1 MTFPY
6 GKEPR
11 KPKVKVTHAEPA
23 LVKFEL
29 TGTDSSVANALR
41 RIMMAEVPTMAIE
54 YVNII
59 ENDSVLFDEF
69 LAHRMGLLPL
79 TSHYVGDIPPDFD
92 KGRGFKEY
100 KDCNCFDGC
109 GYCTAQF
116 ELDVTNTDDKVLTI
130 THHDIVE
137 SKKYTRDNW
146 GEEKEIKPLPFR
158 NPNIPEEEDKKENG
172 VIICKLKKDQRL
184 RMICQARKGI
194 PKYHAKWMPTAT
206 SQYQY
211 QPKIELNEDDMNSLT
226 LDQKIDFI
234 EACPRRV
241 FSLDI
246 EDRVQ
251 VDKLMSCIFCDECV
265 AKAKVFGKRDMVKVT
280 MDASKFH
287 FTVEAVTPDGP
298 RSAIDVVRAGLR
310 ILDYKFSLFLKDC
323 YGDDIKEWLPLEPK
337 ASQRTDSIM

>member
-1 MTFPY
+1 MNFPY
-6 GKEPR
+6 EKEPR
-11 KPKVKVTHAEPA
+11 KPKIKVTHAEPA

-29 TGTDSSVANALR
+29 TDTDSSVANALR

-54 YVNII
+54 SVNII

-79 TSHYVGDIPPDFD
+79 TSHYVGDIPPDFGH
-92 KGRGFKEY
+92 GRGFNEY

-116 ELDVTNTDDKVLTI
+116 ELDVTNTDDKVLTV
-130 THHDIVE
+130 THFDLLE
-137 SKKYTRDNW
+137 SKKYSRDDW
-146 GEEKEIKPLPFR
+146 SEEKEIKPLPFR
-158 NPNIPEEEDKKENG
+158 TPNIPDEEDRKENG

-194 PKYHAKWMPTAT
+194 PKYHSKFMATAT

-211 QPKIELNEDDMNSLT
+211 QPKIELNEDDLNSLT
-226 LDQKIDFI
+226 LDQKIEFI

-241 FSLDI
+241 FALDI
-246 EDRVQ
+246 EDRVH
-251 VDKLMSCIFCDECV
+251 VDKLMDCIFCDECV
-265 AKAKVFGKRDMVKVT
+265 AKAKVFGKREMVKVH
-280 MDASKFH
+280 MDAGKFY
-287 FTVEAVTPDGP
+287 FTVEAVTPGGP

-310 ILDYKFSLFLKDC
+310 ILDYKFSLFLRDC

-337 ASQRTDSIM
+337 VQRRMDSVP